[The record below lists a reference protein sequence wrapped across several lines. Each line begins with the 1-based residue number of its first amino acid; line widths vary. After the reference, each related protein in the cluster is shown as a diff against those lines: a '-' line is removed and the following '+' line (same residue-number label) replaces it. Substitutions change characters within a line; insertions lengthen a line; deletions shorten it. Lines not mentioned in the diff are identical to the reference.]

1 MNKKWKNVKLEDVV
15 DILDNLRKPI
25 TKRDRIEGDY
35 PYYGATGIL
44 SYVNDYIFSEK
55 LVLIGEDGA
64 KWDSGDNTAFI
75 VEGKYWVNNHA
86 HVIRP
91 NRDKVL
97 DEWIVYYIN
106 YRDLSPFVT
115 GMTVPKLNQ
124 KNLRS
129 IPIPLPPL
137 PKQHRIVSI
146 LDHCFEAIDKAKA
159 NAEQNLQ
166 NAKELFESYIQ
177 SLFEDEKWERKSI
190 EDVCNAVFAGGDAP
204 RNNMSKELTD
214 KYQIPIY
221 ANAVKDRGLYGYT
234 DVARVTKPSITIA
247 GRGSGTGHT
256 EIRTEPFLPIV
267 RLIVCEPDTNQIIL
281 EFLKYSIDNLV
292 IDISGSAIPQL
303 TIPMIKKYEI
313 PIASLDEQIK
323 IVEKLEELKEQTQQL
338 QSHYQKKLFD
348 LEELKQ
354 SILQKA
360 FAGELK
366 TEKMVEETPLVPI
379 SESVCCEAEK
389 I

>member
-1 MNKKWKNVKLEDVV
+1 MKEGWEVEKLEKCLEKVTYTNK
-15 DILDNLRKPI
+15 IHRKDF
-25 TKRDRIEGDY
+25 KEQGDY
-35 PYYGATGIL
+35 PVVSQEKDLINGYWNNEIDLFKVEKPIVVFGDHTQVKKYIDFDFVLGADGVKILKPKKHIDSKYFYYYL
-44 SYVNDYIFSEK
+44 
-55 LVLIGEDGA
+55 L
-64 KWDSGDNTAFI
+64 NT
-75 VEGKYWVNNHA
+75 E
-86 HVIRP
+86 
-91 NRDKVL
+91 
-97 DEWIVYYIN
+97 
-106 YRDLSPFVT
+106 
-115 GMTVPKLNQ
+115 
-124 KNLRS
+124 LRS
-129 IPIPLPPL
+129 LGYARHYRLLKKVMISYPKSLPE
-137 PKQHRIVSI
+137 QQRIVSI
-146 LDHCFEAIDKAKA
+146 LDHCFEAIDKAKG

-234 DVARVTKPSITIA
+234 DVARVNKPSITIA

-366 TEKMVEETPLVPI
+366 TEKMVEETPLAPI
-379 SESVCCEAEK
+379 SKSVCCEAEK